1 MDNITTIYSET
12 SFFDWLLA
20 NKEERKIIKFAKEM
34 AKAINLDLKEIARNN
49 ECANLSLPQI
59 GNTKL
64 IIKGGHIE
72 KWRVYFLSPHY
83 ACVAYPW
90 IKGTT
95 YISELFGGNISIK
108 ANDDNISRYYLK
120 TFAINQYSFKA
131 NIEEEKT
138 KLEIYSWLN
147 NHVDESLNWVNGKL
161 AKNGKLPKLK
171 L

>member
-1 MDNITTIYSET
+1 MDDVITIYSGT
-12 SFFDWLLA
+12 SFFDWIWA

-34 AKAINLDLKEIARNN
+34 TKAINLDLKEIARNN

-64 IIKGGHIE
+64 IIKGEHTE

-95 YISELFGGNISIK
+95 YISELFGGNLSIK
-108 ANDDNISRYYLK
+108 GNDHNISRYYLK
-120 TFAINQYSFKA
+120 AWSINHYPFKL

-138 KLEIYSWLN
+138 KLEIYDWLN
-147 NHVDESLNWVNGKL
+147 HHVDETLNWV
-161 AKNGKLPKLK
+161 NGKLPKLK